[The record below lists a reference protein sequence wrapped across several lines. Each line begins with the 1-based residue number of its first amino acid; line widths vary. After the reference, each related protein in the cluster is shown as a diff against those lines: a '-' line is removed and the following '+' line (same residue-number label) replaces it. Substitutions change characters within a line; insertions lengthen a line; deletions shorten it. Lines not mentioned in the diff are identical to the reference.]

1 MQFFIGVKHEMNKI
15 KDELKSLYR
24 SFFFLHAMLAVFF
37 CAADVP
43 FLLYMCIIGMCM
55 YLLGYV
61 LLNFFDIKKICMYAL
76 VAEMITASG
85 IIVLVMGWQYGFTF
99 MGIMA
104 IPIIFF
110 VVFLMDDPGRYTKHA
125 IAASVIDVIAQ
136 GIACLV
142 DKYRVDANIADGDV
156 KIIFITNA
164 TVCAIVVGGYLSLFI
179 DEIGNKTRTL
189 RKQNLELDRKAN
201 FDSLT
206 NLYNRQYFYER
217 AQNVIKSNPRRQYVI
232 VCTDIWNFKLLNDLF
247 GEDTGDK
254 VLEMQSEVLRELLGR
269 DCVYGRIGGDTFA
282 ICMPKDN
289 YSEEKFITVIDTLRE
304 RFNKKSYHFHM
315 YIGVCDVRNREESI
329 NVMCDRA
336 IFAIDNIKGDY
347 QKIFTYY
354 DADVISEELRRQR
367 TMTEFAAA
375 LEEEQ
380 FQMYLQPQIDKDNVV
395 YGAEALVRWLH
406 PKRGLVMPG
415 EFVEFF
421 EEVGL
426 IHKLDEYIWNQA
438 AKQLAIWKQIGY
450 EDWYISVNISVKDFY
465 YLDIYNVLVG
475 IVQKYDIEPKNLRLE
490 ITETALVVD
499 SETSVETVK
508 KLRKAGFILEIDD
521 FGSGYS
527 SLNMLK
533 DFDVDVIK
541 IDRQFLAE
549 TENEGRSKDI
559 LATIIEL
566 ANRVNM
572 EVITEGV
579 ETRQQIQMLSDM
591 GCNLFQG
598 YYFSKPISVDDY
610 ERKYM
615 KG

>member
-1 MQFFIGVKHEMNKI
+1 MNKI

-24 SFFFLHAMLAVFF
+24 SFFLLHAMLAVFF
-37 CAADVP
+37 CVADVP

-61 LLNFFDIKKICMYAL
+61 LLNFFDIKKICMYTL

-85 IIVLVMGWQYGFTF
+85 IIVLMMGWQYGFTF

-125 IAASVIDVIAQ
+125 IAASAIDVIAQ

-304 RFNKKSYHFHM
+304 RFNKKNYHFHM

-395 YGAEALVRWLH
+395 YGAEALVRWIH